1 MKYPS
6 PHKLQMYHWYLP
18 KPLLSISLLIKM
30 HFFSYSVWPSNSDSS
45 ATPGRACS
53 LLVSYF
59 GGVGE
64 RVSLALSAGDF
75 LNGEKPI
82 VAGRG
87 GVMCSSDVFGG

>member
-1 MKYPS
+1 
-6 PHKLQMYHWYLP
+6 
-18 KPLLSISLLIKM
+18 
-30 HFFSYSVWPSNSDSS
+30 
-45 ATPGRACS
+45 

-82 VAGRG
+82 VPGRG
-87 GVMCSSDVFGG
+87 GGMCSTDVFVG